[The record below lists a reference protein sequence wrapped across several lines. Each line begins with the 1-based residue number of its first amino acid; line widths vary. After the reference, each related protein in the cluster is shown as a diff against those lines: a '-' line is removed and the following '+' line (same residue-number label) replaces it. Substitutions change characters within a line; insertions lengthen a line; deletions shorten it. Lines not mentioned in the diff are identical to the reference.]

1 MKNLSYYIKE
11 PRIIG
16 RSLLYHFGG
25 RLSDSMYLKLMYY
38 FQTGK
43 KLNLKHPKTF
53 NEKLQW
59 LKLYDRRPEYTTM
72 VDKYAVKDYVA
83 NIIGQEY
90 IIPTLGVWDRPEDIL
105 WDELPRQFVLKTT
118 HGGGSKGVV
127 ICHDKAMFDK
137 EEAIRYIQ
145 AAMTHDLYK
154 NFREWPYKGIKHRV
168 IAEKYL
174 SEDGEDVGYGAKN
187 REIKDYKFFC
197 FNGKPLYCGVYS
209 NRWSKMAADYFD
221 MEWTHLP
228 FTRKKIPFSVIVPT
242 KPQNFEIMCLLASK
256 LATGYPHLRVDFYE
270 VNSRVFFGEL
280 TFFTASGF
288 GEFDPVDWDEIWGAH
303 INLGYISKNN

>member
-1 MKNLSYYIKE
+1 MKSLFFYIKE

-83 NIIGQEY
+83 NIIGPEY
-90 IIPTLGVWDRPEDIL
+90 IIPTLGVWDSPEDIS

-127 ICHDKAMFDK
+127 ICRNKETFNKAD
-137 EEAIRYIQ
+137 AVSRLQI
-145 AAMTHDLYK
+145 AMKRDLYQQY
-154 NFREWPYKGIKHRV
+154 REWPYKNVKHKV

-174 SEDGEDVGYGAKN
+174 SEDSEEVDFDAKN
-187 REIKDYKFFC
+187 CGIKDYKFFC
-197 FNGKPLYCGVYS
+197 FKGKPLYCGVFS
-209 NRWSKMAADYFD
+209 DRWRRMAFDCFD

-228 FTRKKIPFSVIVPT
+228 FSIKVPSLETAPT
-242 KPQNFEIMCLLASK
+242 KPQHFETMRQLASR
-256 LATGYPHLRVDFYE
+256 LATGHPHIRVDFYE
-270 VNSRVFFGEL
+270 VNSKVYFGEL
-280 TFFTASGF
+280 TFFTASGY
-288 GEFDPVDWDEIWGAH
+288 GEFDPVEWDEIWGAH
-303 INLGYISKNN
+303 INLGYISKKS